1 MKATLTI
8 KTNEIKTRVVWGFKP
23 TTRVKPSK
31 KIYKREKKGII
42 Y

>member
-1 MKATLTI
+1 MKTTLKI
-8 KTNEIKTRVVWGFKP
+8 KTNEIKTRVTWGFKP

-31 KIYKREKKGII
+31 KIYKRDKKNII

>member
-1 MKATLTI
+1 MKTTLKI
-8 KTNEIKTRVVWGFKP
+8 KTNEIKTRVTWAFKP

-31 KIYKREKKGII
+31 KIYSRKKEII

>member
-1 MKATLTI
+1 MKTVDTI
-8 KTNEIKTRVVWGFKP
+8 KTNDIKIRVVWGFKP

-31 KIYKREKKGII
+31 KIYSRKSKISI

>member
-1 MKATLTI
+1 MKTTLKI
-8 KTNEIKTRVVWGFKP
+8 KTNEIKTRVVWNFKP

-31 KIYKREKKGII
+31 KIYSRKKEII